1 MPFLLHQPSCSSS
14 DGKTASQGINVNLSC
29 PRDGWF
35 WLTCFAPNQIDHQ
48 FERGSWRGWNMFNS
62 VFLDR
67 LPLIM
72 IISQMREFLHQFR
85 WKSTLG
91 MKLWWRRAFFFL
103 LWQQNCTSQP
113 EVPQTTEKC
122 RVSKVTMLWSGEWNF
137 VEPLLIIMTIYASS
151 GLGGGTLW
159 SLCSSLA

>member
-1 MPFLLHQPSCSSS
+1 MVLFVGPWHVSPPTRLITNLREGVGGVETCLIQFFLTDS
-14 DGKTASQGINVNLSC
+14 
-29 PRDGWF
+29 
-35 WLTCFAPNQIDHQ
+35 
-48 FERGSWRGWNMFNS
+48 
-62 VFLDR
+62 
-67 LPLIM
+67 PLIM

-122 RVSKVTMLWSGEWNF
+122 RVSKVTMLWSGERNF
-137 VEPLLIIMTIYASS
+137 VEPLLIIMTIYAIT
-151 GLGGGTLW
+151 GLGVELCGVSAHRHDICQNVCTSKLW
-159 SLCSSLA
+159 TCHVLPEIAQFA